1 MNNEENKPVR
11 SIRTKIITIGDGAV
25 GKTSIVR
32 RYLGWEF
39 QERYLPTIG
48 ANFYT
53 KEAKYENEDNILNVE
68 WTVWDI
74 SGQPAFREVRDKY
87 YLGARGALVV
97 FDITRTNTAENSER
111 WVKEFYDKA
120 EKTYPIVLIGNK
132 VDLRGSEREEVS
144 SEMGKDIA
152 GKISTTHDMNVPYIE
167 TSAKTNINLNEA
179 FRQLALGIAKNL
191 GEI

>member
-1 MNNEENKPVR
+1 MKKEENTR
-11 SIRTKIITIGDGAV
+11 SMRTKIITIGDGGV

-53 KEAKYENEDNILNVE
+53 KEAEYDINGENLNVE

-74 SGQPAFREVRDKY
+74 SGQPAFEEVRDKY

-97 FDITRTNTAENSER
+97 FDISRKKTADNISNWINEL
-111 WVKEFYDKA
+111 YDKTGN
-120 EKTYPIVLIGNK
+120 KQPFVLLGNK
-132 VDLRGSEREEVS
+132 VDLRDTEREEVPLEKGEEMAKEL
-144 SEMGKDIA
+144 SEKHDIE
-152 GKISTTHDMNVPYIE
+152 IPYFE
-167 TSAKTNINLNEA
+167 TSAKTK
-179 FRQLALGIAKNL
+179 KNL
-191 GEI
+191 EKAFKNLAIKISKEIG